1 MTVDYWTSQHWTPPV
16 NPPPALVTVTLQDIV
31 MHGSYRDAPCYGLTG
46 WDGWSNGTGSRGGPQ
61 SHSTGDG
68 GVMGRVDMLGRIIRL
83 EGTIEARDMAEL
95 WQMTEDLG
103 AVLTRPREDWLIVE
117 EEMLGTA
124 RQVRVTRTGPPQ
136 ITIGGSRRD
145 AIWTLELET
154 ADWRRVHVDQST
166 LNRTVGQSGALVNV
180 GNADAD
186 LAAVLTGPLTNPR
199 ITVTGQGY
207 WEYVGTIAAGQ
218 TVGVDFANRLVR
230 DTANGV
236 LLRRSARGSWPQVA
250 PGTSTATITGTGS
263 GNVDLRWRSSWS

>member
-1 MTVDYWTSQHWTPPV
+1 MTTYWPSQHWSPVTPEPS
-16 NPPPALVTVTLQDIV
+16 ALVTVSVQDIV
-31 MHGSYRDAPCYGLTG
+31 MHGTYRDAPFYGLTD
-46 WDGWSNGTGSRGGPQ
+46 WSGWSSGTDSRGGPQ
-61 SHSTGDG
+61 PHSTSDG
-68 GVMGRVDMLGRIIRL
+68 GVMGRVDMLGRSIRL

-103 AVLTRPREDWLIVE
+103 AVLTRPREDWLMVDE
-117 EEMLGTA
+117 ELLGTS
-124 RQVRVTRTGPPQ
+124 RQVRVTRSGPPQ
-136 ITIGGSRRD
+136 ITLGESRRD
-145 AIWTLELET
+145 AIFTLELQA
-154 ADWRRVHVDQST
+154 ADWRRVSVTQST
-166 LNRTVGQSGALVNV
+166 LVKPVGQSGALVNV

-263 GNVDLRWRSSWS
+263 GTVDLRWRSSWS